1 MSGWNPAHITAP
13 GVGGTSPSDAW
24 RDCKPECTKS
34 PGRKPITPK
43 HPTAKWLDY
52 CGPTKSTKLENGTL
66 FYLLP
71 MNIINVIDDWLIGLE
86 HYKTLNTIVAHIKQ
100 PHSLVLQI
108 GKHKQWITYL
118 YFGNVLI
125 YQENKFHWS
134 VSYYV
139 KTPCGKH
146 NND

>member
-1 MSGWNPAHITAP
+1 
-13 GVGGTSPSDAW
+13 
-24 RDCKPECTKS
+24 
-34 PGRKPITPK
+34 
-43 HPTAKWLDY
+43 
-52 CGPTKSTKLENGTL
+52 
-66 FYLLP
+66 
-71 MNIINVIDDWLIGLE
+71 MNIINAIDDWLIGLE

-134 VSYYV
+134 VIYYV
-139 KTPCGKH
+139 KTPCGF
-146 NND
+146 